1 MRLRKERKAV
11 RPKLTQARLARVAG
25 VPQGTISKI
34 ERGDILAP
42 TYDTLDKLAK
52 ALRKFGRLVLPGD
65 LQPRRQP
72 ALIKGFRVE
81 PKHRKGAA

>member
-11 RPKLTQARLARVAG
+11 RPKLTQAKLGKVAG
-25 VPQGTISKI
+25 VPQGTISKL
-34 ERGDILAP
+34 ERGEILAP

-52 ALRKFGRLVLPGD
+52 ALRRYGRSVLPGD

-72 ALIKGFRVE
+72 ALIKGFRAE
-81 PKHRKGAA
+81 PKQRRGAA